1 VTSRERIEKTWDFE
15 EPDRVPFE
23 LYIMPEVK
31 DNPLCAGINDLIEKY
46 ADNWSGWGPSWGW
59 FGLDIVDQEEW
70 LDHRP
75 DDSRMKKTTRHTAAG
90 DFTQIT
96 RHPTSTTDFHYEK
109 HFISTLEDLDRLTR
123 ADRKRISGESFN
135 SARFVDRFVTTSL
148 PHPFGQLARHT
159 DQITCYTWFATEP
172 DALHAFFDAYT
183 RDIIVGIDQ
192 LMQSRVP
199 LYFTQLG
206 LEMAIDPWMSPEMLE
221 RFVAPYDS
229 RINERVHD
237 YGGKIRHHCHGNVM
251 GYLETFCGMGLD
263 GTEPLEPP
271 PQANV
276 DLKRAK
282 ELVGNRMLLC
292 GNIPSPQF
300 QTADP
305 EETREQV
312 KQAIAAAAPGGGFVL
327 RPTGGDAGTWEFRNL
342 ENVVA
347 NCEMMIQAALDY
359 GTYPIRM

>member
-1 VTSRERIEKTWDFE
+1 MTHAERKE
-15 EPDRVPFE
+15 
-23 LYIMPEVK
+23 
-31 DNPLCAGINDLIEKY
+31 
-46 ADNWSGWGPSWGW
+46 
-59 FGLDIVDQEEW
+59 
-70 LDHRP
+70 
-75 DDSRMKKTTRHTAAG
+75 
-90 DFTQIT
+90 
-96 RHPTSTTDFHYEK
+96 
-109 HFISTLEDLDRLTR
+109 
-123 ADRKRISGESFN
+123 ISGESFN
-135 SARFVDRFVTTSL
+135 RARFGDRFVTTSL

-183 RDIIVGIDQ
+183 RDIIAGIDQ
-192 LMQSRVP
+192 LMQSQVP

-206 LEMAIDPWMSPEMLE
+206 LEMAIDPWMSPEMLD

-251 GYLETFCGMGLD
+251 DYLETFCRMGLD

-276 DLKRAK
+276 DLRRAK

-305 EETREQV
+305 EETRAQV

-327 RPTGGDAGTWEFRNL
+327 RPTGGDAGTWESRNL

-347 NCEMMIQAALDY
+347 NCETMIQAALDY
-359 GTYPIRM
+359 GSYPIRV